1 MFNLSHIIETLLGL
15 AVILPLLLVSIIA
28 HEYAHGWAAHKLGDD
43 TAKSMGRLSL
53 NPLRHMDPLGT
64 LMLVITPLLFGFIF
78 GWARPVPV
86 NFFALRNYPFSMA
99 IVALA
104 GPATNFVF
112 LLFGLFLLKVGD
124 MAHLPDFI
132 LVGIDWFVF
141 LNLIIMLVNL
151 FPIPPLDGSK
161 VVYSFLS
168 RRNAYMMMR
177 YEVYGL
183 GFLLILMVL
192 AGNYIFNI
200 IENIHR
206 WLLMFVI

>member
-1 MFNLSHIIETLLGL
+1 MFNFSHIIEMLLEL

-28 HEYAHGWAAHKLGDD
+28 HEYAHGWAAHRLGDD
-43 TAKSMGRLSL
+43 TAKMMGRLSL
-53 NPLRHMDPLGT
+53 NPLRHMDPIGT

-78 GWARPVPV
+78 GWAKPVPV
-86 NFFALRNYPFSMA
+86 NFFALRHYPVSMA
-99 IVALA
+99 VVALA
-104 GPATNFVF
+104 GPATNLVF
-112 LLFGLFLLKVGD
+112 LLFGLILLKFGI
-124 MAHLPDFI
+124 MAHTPDFI
-132 LVGIDWFVF
+132 LSGIDWFVF

-177 YEVYGL
+177 YEIYGL
-183 GFLLILMVL
+183 VFLLILMVL

-200 IENIHR
+200 IESIHR
-206 WLLMFVI
+206 WLLTFVI